1 MEQNYLFM
9 SNEILN
15 IKELNSI
22 ETIEN
27 LDRMSLTHLKWMLE
41 EIKKNEMSETKSSR
55 WLGYVISIIT
65 LKGIELPD
73 YLTTYDLSKKKE
85 TNISSH
91 SSVAKTYLERKT
103 IDNLNEK
110 QQNIIDKYDCSEKLN
125 IIIENKFSEVEL
137 NRMLGFIQ
145 GVFVYLELI
154 KVDEERDKTRNYF
167 NGQ

>member
-9 SNEILN
+9 SNEILK

-65 LKGIELPD
+65 LKGIKLPN
-73 YLTTYDLSKKKE
+73 YLTTYDLSKKKQSDI
-85 TNISSH
+85 TSH
-91 SSVAKTYLERKT
+91 SVVAKTYLDRKT
-103 IDNLNEK
+103 IKNLNKK
-110 QQNIIDKYDCSEKLN
+110 QENIIELYECNNKLN
-125 IIIENKFSEVEL
+125 IIIENQSSAVEL

-154 KVDEERDKTRNYF
+154 KVDEERNKTRNYF
-167 NGQ
+167 NGE